1 LLEVIIFALIIII
14 LGVLPSIWYLKRKEK
29 PAEVN
34 QKPNIII
41 VILGS
46 ILLIVNT
53 YFTYILNEGSI
64 AYVFGAVY
72 FIPIVLILIFN
83 ENWNKR
89 WKIILFTQFIIF
101 LSVLGNLM
109 SVAQEVAKTQG
120 T

>member
-1 LLEVIIFALIIII
+1 MIEIIIFTLIIIV

-29 PAEVN
+29 PIEVN
-34 QKPNIII
+34 SKPNIII

-46 ILLIVNT
+46 LLLIVNT

-72 FIPIVLILIFN
+72 FIPMILILIFN
-83 ENWNKR
+83 NWNKR
-89 WKIILFTQFIIF
+89 WKVILFTQVIIF

-109 SVAQEVAKTQG
+109 SVVQEVAKTQ
-120 T
+120 